1 MLFRKF
7 SLIALVA
14 MAIGGFSTLTASDA
28 NAQATDT
35 TSANINA
42 VINNPIELLWVQDMD
57 FGEAAPS
64 TGATTV
70 TIAAD
75 GTVGGDAIGKAG
87 SPQEARF
94 SVSGLAGQT
103 YAIDLPT
110 VPETLTSGAG
120 DTMTVSGFVSDADGV
135 ATALAKE
142 FGVGA
147 TLNIG
152 AEQAAGSYSGS
163 FNVTVSYN

>member
-7 SLIALVA
+7 FLIALVA
-14 MAIGGFSTLTASDA
+14 MAIGGFSTLTASNA
-28 NAQATDT
+28 NAQATSMK
-35 TSANINA
+35 SANISA
-42 VINNPIELLWVQDMD
+42 LINNPIELLWVQDLD

-64 TGATTV
+64 TAATTV
-70 TIAAD
+70 SISAA
-75 GTVGGDAIGKAG
+75 GVVGGDAIGKAG
-87 SPQEARF
+87 APQEARF
-94 SVSGLAGQT
+94 SVSGLAGQAYT
-103 YAIDLPT
+103 IDLPT
-110 VPETLTSGAG
+110 VPETLTSGGG

-152 AEQAAGSYSGS
+152 ADQAAGSYSGS
-163 FNVTVSYN
+163 FDVTVSYN